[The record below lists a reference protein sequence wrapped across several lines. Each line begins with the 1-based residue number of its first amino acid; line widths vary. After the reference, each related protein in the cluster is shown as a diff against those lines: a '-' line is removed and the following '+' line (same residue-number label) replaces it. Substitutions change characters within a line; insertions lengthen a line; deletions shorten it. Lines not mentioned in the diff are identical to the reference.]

1 MSSATA
7 PVKNQESSDLL
18 EIRLT
23 ALADLG
29 EFESFFELLAIIPE
43 SATTPKIKQLKS
55 NVLFLMGNIAAGC
68 ELILNQVQEADSL
81 YWQKALFICQ
91 LLRDEKAAALSLSL
105 LRDQLNETDADFLEL
120 GGVSL
125 GEVPNLTTTLA
136 PNVLNFALLLN
147 TEIGIPDHWLT
158 QAGPAIQRAIAEA
171 ETILLT
177 TRLVAAE
184 HAAEMGALSA
194 NYVRRLYQLVKFN
207 NEEFD
212 DAIATAQK
220 NGGALG
226 RALLHQASIQKQW
239 GDERATLLL
248 ASWQNSRAT
257 GSAILSALVNKKP
270 LLTLHAN
277 DQIIHAAPEIVRA
290 LLAIGNDADSKVIR
304 IKLIDGTETLISV
317 TERFESWLDLLG
329 ESAEMDTEIER
340 TLASLMPLVTIA
352 NLDTKPQWHPRM
364 AERWWNAFPDEI
376 GSPAQVDRGNRL
388 FMTLNALGYPVGQK
402 GWNLLLNGPNMVTTQ
417 VPSVGIRYS
426 MQDAA
431 KSGQIGSTVLFAL
444 LALGEGG
451 PVEASP
457 LALGSVLRCLRQIGL
472 ENHARAI
479 ALEAVIENGM

>member
-1 MSSATA
+1 
-7 PVKNQESSDLL
+7 
-18 EIRLT
+18 
-23 ALADLG
+23 
-29 EFESFFELLAIIPE
+29 
-43 SATTPKIKQLKS
+43 
-55 NVLFLMGNIAAGC
+55 
-68 ELILNQVQEADSL
+68 
-81 YWQKALFICQ
+81 
-91 LLRDEKAAALSLSL
+91 
-105 LRDQLNETDADFLEL
+105 
-120 GGVSL
+120 
-125 GEVPNLTTTLA
+125 
-136 PNVLNFALLLN
+136 
-147 TEIGIPDHWLT
+147 
-158 QAGPAIQRAIAEA
+158 
-171 ETILLT
+171 
-177 TRLVAAE
+177 
-184 HAAEMGALSA
+184 MGALSA